1 MLYVYLCA
9 KGVYYMQQMTRV
21 QAIKTYL
28 EKDAKPIQST
38 EFMGFWKAC
47 SDDERKQFAT
57 VASEKLGVEL
67 KD

>member
-1 MLYVYLCA
+1 
-9 KGVYYMQQMTRV
+9 MQQMTRV